1 MRLTKL
7 GEVCEV
13 ISKGTTPST
22 LGFNYITKG
31 GVPFLRAED
40 IQGGAVDLADVKFR
54 IQPETHASLSR
65 SHLHSGDLLITIAG
79 TLGRVGY
86 IPKTTT
92 PINCNQA
99 VAFARLKTDL
109 ADLKYVCYACQSA
122 AVLRPLLDQQKL
134 GTIGNLN
141 LEQLNNLEIP
151 LPDLSEQRR
160 IAGELERA
168 DGLRRTRRYALELA
182 DTFLPAAFLQ
192 LFGDLIHN
200 ERKWEF
206 RELDEMAD
214 IASGIAKGQKY
225 GDRQTREVPYL
236 RVANVQDGYLNL
248 MEIKTIQALPADIEH
263 LRLQKDDIVMTEGGD
278 FDKLGRGAIWPGGV
292 KDCIHQNH
300 IFRVRLDQSELL
312 PQFFAAFL
320 RSPCAKNYFLRCS
333 KQTTNLASINM
344 TQLRATPTPVPPLP
358 LQTRFA
364 ELVERHER
372 LRSVQRESLRQ
383 AEHLFQSLL
392 HRFFL

>member
-1 MRLTKL
+1 MKQPLTKL

-22 LGFNYITKG
+22 LGFNYITQG

-40 IQGGAVDLADVKFR
+40 IQGGAVDLSDVKFR

-86 IPKTTT
+86 IPKTTA

-99 VAFARLKTDL
+99 VAFARLKPDL
-109 ADLKYVCYACQSA
+109 ANLEYVCYACQSA
-122 AVLRPLLDQQKL
+122 AVLRPLLNQQKL

-192 LFGDLIHN
+192 LFGDRFKKGST
-200 ERKWEF
+200 ERLGDLVKITGGGTPARDHPEF
-206 RELDEMAD
+206 FTGKIPWLTSKDMRGDYIWDTEEHITEDAIKKSATKLVPVNSILVVVKSKVLMHRLPVAVASVPMCHGQDLKSIQCSNGLHHEFLRFVLKYHEPHLLN
-214 IASGIAKGQKY
+214 IARG
-225 GDRQTREVPYL
+225 
-236 RVANVQDGYLNL
+236 AN
-248 MEIKTIQALPADIEH
+248 
-263 LRLQKDDIVMTEGGD
+263 TEG
-278 FDKLGRGAIWPGGV
+278 LT
-292 KDCIHQNH
+292 
-300 IFRVRLDQSELL
+300 L
-312 PQFFAAFL
+312 PML
-320 RSPCAKNYFLRCS
+320 EGL
-333 KQTTNLASINM
+333 
-344 TQLRATPTPVPPLP
+344 PVPQIDFKE
-358 LQTRFA
+358 QTRFA
-364 ELVERHER
+364 ELVARHER
-372 LRSVQRESLRQ
+372 LRAVQRESLRQ

-392 HRFFL
+392 HRAFKP

>member
-1 MRLTKL
+1 M
-7 GEVCEV
+7 
-13 ISKGTTPST
+13 
-22 LGFNYITKG
+22 
-31 GVPFLRAED
+31 RAED

-99 VAFARLKTDL
+99 VAFARLKPDL
-109 ADLKYVCYACQSA
+109 ADLEYVCYACQSA

-160 IAGELERA
+160 VAGELERA

-192 LFGDLIHN
+192 LFGTPT
-200 ERKWEF
+200 EAATRF
-206 RELDEMAD
+206 PMAEIGEVVRFID
-214 IASGIAKGQKY
+214 YRGIAPNKSESGVRLVTARNVKRGWFEIEPQEFIPTNEY
-225 GDRQTREVPYL
+225 ESWMSRGMPRPGDVLFT
-236 RVANVQDGYLNL
+236 
-248 MEIKTIQALPADIEH
+248 
-263 LRLQKDDIVMTEGGD
+263 TEG
-278 FDKLGRGAIWPGGV
+278 
-292 KDCIHQNH
+292 H
-300 IFRVRLDQSELL
+300 
-312 PQFFAAFL
+312 
-320 RSPCAKNYFLRCS
+320 
-333 KQTTNLASINM
+333 T
-344 TQLRATPTPVPPLP
+344 
-358 LQTRFA
+358 
-364 ELVERHER
+364 LVCCN
-372 LRSVQRESLRQ
+372 S
-383 AEHLFQSLL
+383 AGFTMAHLF
-392 HRFFL
+392 